1 MAEIPASGRPGQLRK
16 KFQEKGRAAV
26 AELKSPRGQF
36 ASALHS
42 FTESA
47 YAASSW
53 DKDFEDELFRR
64 FELEAPAD
72 FMTWVAS
79 ATEGLFRSVDK
90 PPIWVGEV
98 DWCFHNGTPLA
109 FLAQFSDDDDATF
122 YVFRGYNEEKRT
134 FFKMRAWRGE
144 ARIILDGKIGG

>member
-1 MAEIPASGRPGQLRK
+1 MSRIEELRK

-26 AELKSPRGQF
+26 AELRSPRGQF

-42 FTESA
+42 FTEGA

-64 FELEAPAD
+64 YEVDAPAD
-72 FMTWVAS
+72 LAKWLAAV
-79 ATEGLFRSVDK
+79 TEGLFRSVGE

-98 DWCFHNGTPLA
+98 DWCFHNGVPLE
-109 FLAQFSDDDDATF
+109 FLVQFAVEDDCTY
-122 YVFRGYNEEKRT
+122 YVFRGFNGERRA
-134 FFKMRAWRGE
+134 FFKMCAWDGDN
-144 ARIILDGKIGG
+144 RIILNGRIEG